1 MSDTARTTPSPP
13 KPGRPRSAEA
23 REAVLHAVDDMLVEE
38 GYAAMTI
45 KGIAER
51 AGVGRQ
57 TVYRWWSTKAE
68 ILMEATTIDAA
79 EALRLDPADEARDAL
94 DTRDALLG
102 FLRQWRSFLCDAPS
116 GIAYRALI
124 GEAQHDASVRELVQN
139 ADVIGIASRRLL
151 DSVASDLPGLPSLDL
166 ASDQLTGP
174 LLSHVLTRPSPPD
187 DDFLTEHV
195 ETLLRAWA

>member
-1 MSDTARTTPSPP
+1 MSDTAHTTPSPA
-13 KPGRPRSAEA
+13 KPGRPRSTEA

-102 FLRQWRSFLCDAPS
+102 FLRQWRSFLCDTPS

-151 DSVASDLPGLPSLDL
+151 DSVASDLPGLPRFDL

-174 LLSHVLTRPSPPD
+174 LLSHVLTRPSPAD